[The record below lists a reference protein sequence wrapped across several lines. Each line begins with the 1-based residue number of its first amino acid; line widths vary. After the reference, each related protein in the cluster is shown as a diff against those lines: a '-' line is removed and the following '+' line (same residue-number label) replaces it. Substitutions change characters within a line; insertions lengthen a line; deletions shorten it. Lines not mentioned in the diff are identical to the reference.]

1 MAKALLAFYRDGRSE
16 VISRGE
22 IENLAKRLTPD
33 NINISNLHVRQSE
46 GHLLFILNSGDG
58 VIIKD
63 FNTCLGL
70 LFEEKPGWWQV
81 GNTAPNGS
89 YAIFRCNKE
98 KIEIASDMVSSRSIW
113 YYIDEDKFL
122 VSTSQRAIIYLLK
135 NFRFN
140 HQVIPWMLSTG
151 TLGPDLSWD
160 ERIRILKPDSILH
173 LDKRSW
179 QIKVSKEE
187 CQFAPAIRSH
197 DEYKQELLQALKET
211 FTSITVDYSRWQLPL
226 SGGFDSRL
234 ILSLIHREPGVKCI
248 TWGLK
253 SSLDMKY
260 NDAAVARQLADHYKV
275 AHQYYETDLS
285 DEPVSKLFHR
295 FLTCGEGRIDHISG
309 YMDGFQIWKTLYDSG
324 VTGVIR
330 GDEGFGW
337 SPVGSALDVR
347 DSIGLMLLT
356 DFMNLHLDPELGLR
370 EQRIPDYLKH
380 NSDESLATWRDRL
393 YHQFRIPVILAALND
408 LKCSYVEI
416 ANPLLSKRILRCVR
430 MIPDELRTDKILFKE
445 IVRSVTP
452 DIDFAR
458 YPAVANPKDI
468 LKQQPVVKLLKD
480 ELEEQKSNH
489 ILSKELVSTVIS
501 QIVIKDATQKVNR
514 RSFKDRAKKFVPF
527 GLKKVIKKKLSKP
540 CVDFNILAFR
550 LYIIGKMYQM
560 LRDDACGRQ

>member
-16 VISRGE
+16 VISRGD
-22 IENLAKRLTPD
+22 IENLARRLTPD
-33 NINISNLHVRQSE
+33 NINISNLHVRQNE

-63 FNTCLGL
+63 FSTCLGL

-81 GNTAPNGS
+81 GNTAPDGS
-89 YAIFRCNKE
+89 YAIFRCNEE

-122 VSTSQRAIIYLLK
+122 VSTSQRAIIYMLK

-140 HQVIPWMLSTG
+140 QQVIPWMLSTG
-151 TLGPDLSWD
+151 TLGPELSWD

-179 QIKVSKEE
+179 QIKVSEEE
-187 CQFAPAIRSH
+187 CQFAPAIQSH
-197 DEYKQELLQALKET
+197 DEYKRELLQALKET
-211 FTSITVDYSRWQLPL
+211 FSSISVDYSRWHLPL

-234 ILSLIHREPGVKCI
+234 ILSLIHRELGVKCI

-285 DEPVSKLFHR
+285 DEPVSKLFGR

-309 YMDGFQIWKTLYDSG
+309 YMDGFQIWRTLYDSG

-370 EQRIPDYLKH
+370 EQSIPDYLKR

-416 ANPLLSKRILRCVR
+416 ANPLLSKRILRYVR

-445 IVRSVTP
+445 IVRSMAP

-480 ELEEQKSNH
+480 ELEGQKSDH
-489 ILSKELVSTVIS
+489 ILSKELVSMVIS
-501 QIVIKDATQKVNR
+501 QMVIKDTTQKVNR
-514 RSFKDRAKKFVPF
+514 GSFKDRAKKFVPS
-527 GLKKVIKKKLSKP
+527 GLIKVIKKKLPKP

-560 LRDDACGRQ
+560 LKDDAFGRQ